1 MSTITVLFCIAYIT
15 RRLPFPA
22 GGDFYTL
29 YIREGG
35 AGAETGAGAGAGEEA
50 GAGAG
55 AGEGAGGQQGG
66 DKVQ

>member
-1 MSTITVLFCIAYIT
+1 MSTITVFFCIAYIT

-35 AGAETGAGAGAGEEA
+35 AEAGE
-50 GAGAG
+50 G
-55 AGEGAGGQQGG
+55 AGEGAGGSGEGAGAGG
-66 DKVQ
+66 Q